1 MRLGVVGAL
10 LATALALV
18 APRARAAPP
27 SSTAACMQS
36 ATRAQLL
43 RRQGKLIEAR
53 AALAACAA
61 DACPAVVRDD
71 CRTWTAEV
79 QAAQPTIVV
88 SVRDAQGADVA
99 EATVLLDDAPFLSRV
114 DGLARALDPGP
125 HRLEVRVAGEA
136 PVRVDLVVGE
146 GEKQRIVPVVVPRA
160 EVVAPAP
167 RTAPAVSPW
176 IYVTGGAA
184 VAGLAGF
191 AFFGLTALSDHAE
204 LRDGCATTRSCTDDQ
219 ITSNRTTF
227 WVADASLLV
236 GLVGAG
242 LTGYLLY
249 ERAERAR
256 DGRASAS
263 PPLTI
268 SAGVQAGPYLRL
280 DARF

>member
-1 MRLGVVGAL
+1 MRLGMVGPSL
-10 LATALALV
+10 GIALALV
-18 APRARAAPP
+18 TPRAGAAPP
-27 SSTAACMQS
+27 DSTSSCMQS

-43 RRQGKLIEAR
+43 RRQGKLLAAR
-53 AALAACAA
+53 TALAACAA

-88 SVRDAQGADVA
+88 SVRDAEGADVA

-114 DGLARALDPGP
+114 DGLARPLDPGP

-136 PVRVDLVVGE
+136 PVRVGLVVVI
-146 GEKQRIVPVVVPRA
+146 GEKQRIVPVIVPRA
-160 EVVAPAP
+160 QVVAPAP
-167 RTAPAVSPW
+167 RTSRAVSPW

-184 VAGLAGF
+184 FAGIAGF
-191 AFFGLTALSDHAE
+191 AFFGLKALAGHAD
-204 LRDGCATTRSCTDDQ
+204 LRDGCATTRSCSDDQ

-249 ERAERAR
+249 ERAHDSRAV
-256 DGRASAS
+256 AS
-263 PPLTI
+263 PRPLTI
-268 SAGVQAGPYLRL
+268 SAGMHAGPYLRL